1 LIPCPPSL
9 HSGASGQ
16 AGIESMKITTAR
28 KAFFAIIIA
37 NLIWGAAAPIF
48 KISLMNIPPYTLAF
62 WRFFLGALVLL
73 VILRKKATLPTKT
86 PKDLNLLIAYAITGI
101 TINIIFF
108 FWGLK
113 LTYSINSPV
122 ISASAPV
129 MTYLLALVFLK
140 EKFYWKKLSGMILG
154 TIGII
159 IIVIE
164 PLLLHHDGNL
174 VGNLFL
180 VIATI
185 AAVIQTIVGKDVLTR
200 VNPIA
205 FTFWAFIVG
214 AASFLPL
221 AIYEFGT
228 IPHLYQSL
236 DIAGYLGI
244 AYGAVFSS
252 AAGYALYAWGLSKI
266 AASDASV
273 FSYVDPVIGT
283 VLGVL
288 LLGEPITRYFV
299 LGSVLI
305 FGGIF
310 LAEGRLHYHRF
321 RDLHFVQ
328 SVEDTI
334 KQVEKD
340 IKISKT
346 KNPSR
351 SKHAILTSI
360 FTKPS

>member
-1 LIPCPPSL
+1 
-9 HSGASGQ
+9 
-16 AGIESMKITTAR
+16 MKFTTAR

-48 KISLMNIPPYTLAF
+48 KISLTNIPPFTLAF
-62 WRFFLGALVLL
+62 WRFFLGAL
-73 VILRKKATLPTKT
+73 ILWIILGKKAALPTKT
-86 PKDLNLLIAYAITGI
+86 LKDLNLLIAYAFTGI
-101 TINIIFF
+101 TMNIIFF

-113 LTYSINSPV
+113 LTYSINSPI
-122 ISASAPV
+122 ISASAPIL
-129 MTYLLALVFLK
+129 TYLLALMFLK

-159 IIVIE
+159 VIVME
-164 PLLLHHDGNL
+164 PLLTHGIDGSIL
-174 VGNLFL
+174 GNIFL
-180 VIATI
+180 VIATV
-185 AAVIQTIVGKDVLTR
+185 AAVIQTIVGKNVLTR

-236 DIAGYLGI
+236 DLAGYLGI
-244 AYGAVFSS
+244 AYGAIFSS

-266 AASDASV
+266 SASDASI
-273 FSYVDPVIGT
+273 FSYVDPIIGT
-283 VLGVL
+283 ILGVL
-288 LLGEPITRYFV
+288 LLHEPITRYFL
-299 LGSVLI
+299 LGSVFI

-321 RDLHFVQ
+321 RDIHFIQ
-328 SVEDTI
+328 NLEESIEN
-334 KQVEKD
+334 VEKE
-340 IKISKT
+340 IKIAST
-346 KNPSR
+346 KKPGR
-351 SKHAILTSI
+351 SKREILTSI

>member
-1 LIPCPPSL
+1 
-9 HSGASGQ
+9 
-16 AGIESMKITTAR
+16 MKLTTAR

-48 KISLMNIPPYTLAF
+48 KLSLTNIPPFTLAF
-62 WRFFLGALVLL
+62 WRFFLGAIVLL
-73 VILRKKATLPTKT
+73 LILRKKAALPTKT
-86 PKDLNLLIAYAITGI
+86 PKDLNLLIAYAFTGI
-101 TINIIFF
+101 TMNIIFF

-122 ISASAPV
+122 ISASAPI
-129 MTYLLALVFLK
+129 MTYLLALLFLK

-159 IIVIE
+159 VIVIE
-164 PLLLHHDGNL
+164 PLLIHHDGNL

-180 VIATI
+180 VIATV

-200 VNPIA
+200 VDPIA
-205 FTFWAFIVG
+205 FTLWAFIVG

-236 DIAGYLGI
+236 DWLGYLGI
-244 AYGAVFSS
+244 AYGAIFSS
-252 AAGYALYAWGLSKI
+252 AAGYTLYAWGLSKI
-266 AASDASV
+266 SASDASV

-283 VLGVL
+283 ILGVL
-288 LLGEPITRYFV
+288 LLGEPITRYFL

-321 RDLHFVQ
+321 RDLHFIQ
-328 SVEDTI
+328 SLGDSL
-334 KQVEKD
+334 KNVEKE
-340 IKISKT
+340 IKIVNNK
-346 KNPSR
+346 KPSR
-351 SKHAILTSI
+351 STHEILTSI